1 MELLIVS
8 DSHGRAENI
17 QVAISRQVKSPDA
30 VLFLGDGAR
39 DLDRLFLVDIPLW
52 AVRGNCDWS
61 SSDFADRIER
71 LLYLEGHT
79 ILMTHGHEW
88 GVKGGLGAL
97 IVHAADLGADI
108 VLFGHTHKPTLETI
122 AVGEKVGKTTLSCP
136 MYLFN
141 PGSIGYNEDGE
152 GYSFGTLTLRGDVVL
167 FGHGRL

>member
-8 DSHGRAENI
+8 DSHGCAENI
-17 QVAISRQVKSPDA
+17 QCALERQIKTPDA

-39 DLDRLFLVDIPLW
+39 DLDRLFLVDTPLW

-61 SSDFADRIER
+61 FSDYADKTER
-71 LLYLEGHT
+71 VLYLEGHT

-97 IVHAADLGADI
+97 IAHAAEVGADI
-108 VLFGHTHKPTLETI
+108 VLFGHTHKPILQTLP
-122 AVGEKVGKTTLSCP
+122 VGEVVGEITLSRP

-141 PGSIGYNEDGE
+141 PGSIGYDGN
-152 GYSFGTLTLRGDVVL
+152 FGTLIVKGDIVL
-167 FGHGRL
+167 LSHGKL